1 MTALARQDLGF
12 AIDDGAFGAMKC
24 VMYWGARH

>member
-1 MTALARQDLGF
+1 MMALARHDLGF

-24 VMYWGARH
+24 IMCRGARH